1 MIDPLPTTVHLTRR
15 EALAAERR
23 HRAGPHRAVG
33 STRPIAAL
41 QPTAPAPA
49 RRPAMRTAS
58 LPLVGAAA
66 ALLMFT
72 VNTTPA
78 VAAAGTPTT
87 TGPVTVIGPH
97 GQTFNTGS
105 KGVVVA
111 ARDSYSVTAPAPQPV
126 AAAPVIPAAIGTSS
140 TAATTTVAP
149 SLPSTGAGLVRR
161 PFPGL
166 TKISSPF
173 GYRSAPCA
181 GCTSFHEGTDLTPGA
196 GTPIGAV
203 ASGTVAVSGWHS
215 NYGQYVIIDHQI
227 DGRKISSLY
236 GHMQAGSSPLDVGD
250 TVAAGTFVGL
260 VGNTGISTGAHLHL
274 EIRLDGT
281 LPVDPMIWLAAHGA

>member
-23 HRAGPHRAVG
+23 HQAGPHRTISA
-33 STRPIAAL
+33 TRPVAVL
-41 QPTAPAPA
+41 QPAAPAAA
-49 RRPAMRTAS
+49 RRPAVRTAT

-66 ALLMFT
+66 ALLMFM

-87 TGPVTVIGPH
+87 TGPVTVIAPH

-105 KGVVVA
+105 TGVVVA
-111 ARDSYSVTAPAPQPV
+111 ARDSYSVTAPAPRPAV
-126 AAAPVIPAAIGTSS
+126 VSSVISTSVGTSS
-140 TAATTTVAP
+140 TANTAVAAP
-149 SLPSTGAGLVRR
+149 SAPSTGAGLVRR

-203 ASGTVAVSGWHS
+203 AAGTVAVSGWHS
-215 NYGQYVIIDHQI
+215 NYGQYVIIEHLI

-236 GHMQAGSSPLDVGD
+236 GHMQAGSTPLCVGD
-250 TVAAGTFVGL
+250 TVAVGAFVGR